1 MKKVI
6 KISLAVVAA
15 LLIFLNVSLNL
26 NGNKVE
32 GMNLTTTTQIAQA
45 WDGYCYYIVYSGD
58 CFCKSEYYP
67 CGGICPSGSNGSL
80 CEGA

>member
-32 GMNLTTTTQIAQA
+32 GINVTMKTKSAAAYWCWLDLNAKVWCYPTNSGYYCGESPTM
-45 WDGYCYYIVYSGD
+45 DG
-58 CFCKSEYYP
+58 
-67 CGGICPSGSNGSL
+67 CPNF
-80 CEGA
+80 E